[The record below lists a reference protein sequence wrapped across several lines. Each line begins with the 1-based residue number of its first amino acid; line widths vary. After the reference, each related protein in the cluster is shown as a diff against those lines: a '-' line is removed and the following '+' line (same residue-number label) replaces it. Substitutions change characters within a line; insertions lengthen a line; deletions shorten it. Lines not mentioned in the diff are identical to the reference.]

1 MWRLFCTPVSYLKRL
16 HDFAIAALHCTV
28 LQLYRDE
35 STAIEDKL
43 FSFPEDRNEISIAKG
58 KLSQLAAKWG

>member
-1 MWRLFCTPVSYLKRL
+1 LLL
-16 HDFAIAALHCTV
+16 LHCAA

-35 STAIEDKL
+35 STAVEDKL
-43 FSFPEDRNEISIAKG
+43 FSFAEDRNEISNAKG